1 MVVKSETCAILLA
14 CLLLSNLTQPSH
26 ATNSYV
32 IIHSDNSSNRSTFT
46 GSEEVIEAIYP
57 NDTSDLDG
65 AHNQTRLPL
74 FTLVVQDKPDGTES
88 SSFPEFDAFPARNE
102 SLGVLEYR
110 ESFPVR
116 SFDFGARR
124 KVVYVLGL
132 FELTGPCDAARG
144 GLSEKAAANLAI
156 RHVNERDVVPGYRL
170 EMYDNDTKVLYV
182 SECPL
187 QR

>member
-32 IIHSDNSSNRSTFT
+32 IIQSDNSSNQSTFT

-65 AHNQTRLPL
+65 ARNQTGLPL
-74 FTLVVQDKPDGTES
+74 FTLVVQDKADGTES

-124 KVVYVLGL
+124 KVLYVLGL

-144 GLSEKAAANLAI
+144 GPSEKAAANLAI

-182 SECPL
+182 SECHV
-187 QR
+187 R